1 MPERF
6 TPYRPF
12 PSRTC
17 QNPLMPKRSAPFPP
31 IPLLEAVRHT
41 PHVCMAEAA
50 RAANRTLA
58 RHYGAYLDGT
68 GIAPGQSSLLMQL
81 YYVDA
86 IAVTAL
92 AARMGTERTTMVR
105 NIAALERTGQVETF
119 TPDGS
124 RVRKVRLTADGRD
137 LLSGLVAHWDAAQQA
152 LKDRL
157 GDDAWDTIMTALRTL
172 ADMEVDT
179 DTSRNTPLRGTAG

>member
-1 MPERF
+1 MPMTSD
-6 TPYRPF
+6 TPR
-12 PSRTC
+12 
-17 QNPLMPKRSAPFPP
+17 P

-50 RAANRTLA
+50 RAANRALA

-105 NIAALERTGQVETF
+105 NIAGLERSGQVETF

-124 RVRKVRLTADGRD
+124 RTRHVRLTADGRT
-137 LLSGLVAHWDAAQQA
+137 LLSGLVTQWDAAQQA

-157 GDDAWDTIMTALRTL
+157 GDEAWDTIMNALRTL
-172 ADMEVDT
+172 ADLGVDT
-179 DTSRNTPLRGTAG
+179 AAGRDRQMRGKTR